1 MKPLLAKDITTLMER
16 FEYFKDAEF
25 RSCDIISPTQVE
37 LIFAV
42 QDKAR
47 AYDWITVAL
56 SCSLM
61 RDAKLLEASK
71 LHLVNMEQGITLLHE
86 DNFALAIG
94 EYTNHTNITDSVF
107 YIVCE
112 NITYKEGEF

>member
-1 MKPLLAKDITTLMER
+1 MKPLLAKDITTFMER

-25 RSCDIISPTQVE
+25 RSCDIFSPTQVE

-61 RDAKLLEASK
+61 SDAKLLETSQ
-71 LHLVNMEQGITLLHE
+71 LSLVDMFQGLTLLY
-86 DNFALAIG
+86 DKSYALAIG
-94 EYTNHTNITDSVF
+94 EYTNLSNIKDSIF
-107 YIVCE
+107 YVICE
-112 NITYKEGEF
+112 NLKYKEGAF